1 MLSCLTGELNQLLS
15 EWNAGSK
22 YTEGDAASLQAAF
35 ENYLTNTELLNQH
48 SQNAREMAEALFD
61 RETTYQ
67 KLADFIIET
76 VPPHI
81 ESRGD
86 AHQS

>member
-22 YTEGDAASLQAAF
+22 YTEGDTDSLHAAF
-35 ENYLTNTELLNQH
+35 ENYVTNTELLNQH

-61 RETTYQ
+61 RNQSYQ
-67 KLADFIIET
+67 ALAEFMLGSSQ
-76 VPPHI
+76 H
-81 ESRGD
+81 
-86 AHQS
+86 

>member
-35 ENYLTNTELLNQH
+35 ERYSTNPDILNRQ
-48 SQNAREMAEALFD
+48 SLNARTMAEALFD
-61 RETTYQ
+61 RETTYSQ
-67 KLADFIIET
+67 LAEFILASENR
-76 VPPHI
+76 
-81 ESRGD
+81 S
-86 AHQS
+86 QN

>member
-22 YTEGDAASLQAAF
+22 YTEGDTDSLYAAF

-48 SQNAREMAEALFD
+48 SRNARKMAEALFD
-61 RETTYQ
+61 RNQSYQ
-67 KLADFIIET
+67 ALDEFMLDSSFR
-76 VPPHI
+76 V
-81 ESRGD
+81 
-86 AHQS
+86 

>member
-22 YTEGDAASLQAAF
+22 YTEGDTDSLYAAF

-48 SQNAREMAEALFD
+48 SRKARQMAEMLFD
-61 RETTYQ
+61 RNQTYAALTQ
-67 KLADFIIET
+67 FMLDSSQ
-76 VPPHI
+76 H
-81 ESRGD
+81 
-86 AHQS
+86 